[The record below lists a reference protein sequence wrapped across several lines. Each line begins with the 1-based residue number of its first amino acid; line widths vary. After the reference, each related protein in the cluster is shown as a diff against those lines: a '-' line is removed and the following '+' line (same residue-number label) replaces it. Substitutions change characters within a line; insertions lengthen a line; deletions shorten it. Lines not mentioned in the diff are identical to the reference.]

1 MDELPSE
8 LCLRVFSM
16 LDYRHL
22 ASAAL
27 VCRSWSNQSG
37 QAHLWQRLYEQRWGK
52 GASNPCKFKSW
63 KAAYEAR
70 DRCERV
76 GMDISITREGFDYF
90 LVHEGRLLRL
100 LGSCKSQK
108 QGLDDIVCGVG
119 EKQSIHI
126 PAALP
131 LQEKNT
137 VSQEG
142 LVDKL
147 FFFLGDLE
155 YATRKPKR
163 TRVC

>member
-1 MDELPSE
+1 MSKGGGKGHPT
-8 LCLRVFSM
+8 
-16 LDYRHL
+16 L
-22 ASAAL
+22 ASSSHGKQHMKLGIAVSVLACENEIFAL
-27 VCRSWSNQSG
+27 LRSLPELNTILST
-37 QAHLWQRLYEQRWGK
+37 QALCVM
-52 GASNPCKFKSW
+52 PC
-63 KAAYEAR
+63 YR
-70 DRCERV
+70 
-76 GMDISITREGFDYF
+76 DISITREGFDYF